1 MKLYR
6 KKLTTKFDKPQH
18 QFIRLNLGENV
29 IPHQKTPNSILYCNI
44 IL

>member
-6 KKLTTKFDKPQH
+6 KKLTTKFDKSQH

-29 IPHQKTPNSILYCNI
+29 VPIKKMPNRILYCSI